1 MGIPVAP
8 AVTPRSRTA
17 VADAPSTDARMAVP
31 AAPLVVNAKLSD
43 AVSPTCAG
51 PQPRRSRKLSSAA
64 SSTDAT
70 GKSLSTSHW
79 YAVPVG
85 SPMPSAARSGI
96 FVCAAVVITSN
107 AGLGIVASAG
117 NRYTKLTPAPPPSLQ
132 VRDVVASTSAAPF
145 TGSASCGAGSSDMLT
160 LVEFPLMPFLKKN
173 DDRDARSSAL
183 TPTPNVIPLT
193 AGTVYVNVSARL
205 PDSSQ

>member
-85 SPMPSAARSGI
+85 SPMPSAARAGI

-145 TGSASCGAGSSDMLT
+145 TGSASCGAGSSRSEEHTSELQSHVN
-160 LVEFPLMPFLKKN
+160 LVCRLLLEKKN
-173 DDRDARSSAL
+173 KNIYRVLLL
-183 TPTPNVIPLT
+183 TTHRPLT
-193 AGTVYVNVSARL
+193 YN
-205 PDSSQ
+205 